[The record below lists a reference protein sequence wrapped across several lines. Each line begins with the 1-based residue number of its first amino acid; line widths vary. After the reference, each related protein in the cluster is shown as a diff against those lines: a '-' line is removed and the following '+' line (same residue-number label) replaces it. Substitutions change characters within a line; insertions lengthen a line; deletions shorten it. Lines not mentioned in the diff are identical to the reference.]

1 MAKYEFNT
9 EKTLTKKQ
17 EGFKVNFFSL
27 KNDGEEAI
35 VRFNYDTPKEFD
47 METVH
52 SIKQGNKYL
61 KVSCNKD
68 WHDPTSHCALCDA
81 GDRVATKFFAKLLVY
96 TQDQGGR
103 VVANAVVWERPYSFA
118 KTLAE
123 YYNEYGS
130 LKDLVFKIKRHG
142 AAGSMETYYDLI
154 VPNQMVYKPEIYVK
168 DFSAFDDFKLEGV
181 SYKVKTNEEMAYY
194 LDNGEFPA
202 NESPAQPLGP
212 NEAAKK
218 LMETPK
224 EEAMV
229 EAALFGENP
238 FTAPATAEVKEEKP
252 DDSSFGQGQRR
263 RYTYY

>member
-9 EKTLTKKQ
+9 EKTFTKKQ

-27 KNDGEEAI
+27 KNDGDIAV
-35 VRFNYDTPKEFD
+35 VRFDYDSPKEFD

-81 GDRVATKFFAKLLVY
+81 GERVATKFFAKLLVY
-96 TQDQGGR
+96 TQDQSGKI
-103 VVANAVVWERPYSFA
+103 VANAVVWERPYSFA

-130 LKDLVFKIKRHG
+130 LNNLVFKVKRHG
-142 AAGSMETYYDLI
+142 AAGSMETSYDLI
-154 VPNQMVYKPEIYVK
+154 VPDQTVYRPDIYVK
-168 DFSAFDDFKLEGV
+168 DFSAFDGFKLEGV
-181 SYKVKTNEEMAYY
+181 SYKVKTNDEMNHY
-194 LDNGEFPA
+194 LETGEFPVA
-202 NESPAQPLGP
+202 EQTPKAPVVNDAAKALVENAGGDAKVEQALGMFPQPTQAQP
-212 NEAAKK
+212 EQ
-218 LMETPK
+218 
-224 EEAMV
+224 
-229 EAALFGENP
+229 
-238 FTAPATAEVKEEKP
+238 KP
-252 DDSSFGQGQRR
+252 DDQTFGQGQRR